1 MALAII
7 FSSCASY
14 KQNIMFR
21 VTDQDAIREQVS
33 DAEANYLI
41 HKDDALELEVFTN
54 KGERILDP
62 NFEKTMDI
70 GGVGSA
76 QQVLKTYVV
85 DPRGLVRFPL
95 IDEIKVEGLTL
106 HQAEQLLE
114 QEYAKFYKE
123 PYVIVRFT
131 NKRVVVLGAPGGRVI
146 PLLNEHMQLTEVL
159 ALAEGLDEN
168 AKSHNIRVLRD
179 REVFVVDFSTI
190 DGYLKNN
197 MVIQPGDIIYVEPVR
212 RPFSEGLRDSGP
224 ILSLVTS
231 IGTLIIV
238 ILQSNR

>member
-1 MALAII
+1 
-7 FSSCASY
+7 
-14 KQNIMFR
+14 MFR
-21 VTDQDAIREQVS
+21 VTDQYAIREQVS
-33 DAEANYLI
+33 EAEASYQI
-41 HKDDALELEVFTN
+41 HKNDALQLEVFTN

-62 NFEKTMDI
+62 NFEKTTEL
-70 GGVGSA
+70 GGVGSG
-76 QQVLKTYVV
+76 QQVPKTYVV
-85 DPRGLVRFPL
+85 DERGLVRFPL
-95 IDEIKVEGLTL
+95 INEIKVEGLTL

-114 QEYAKFYKE
+114 QAYAKFYKE

-146 PLLNEHMQLTEVL
+146 PLLNEHMRLTEVL

-179 REVFVVDFSTI
+179 KEVFVIDFSTI
-190 DGYLKNN
+190 DGYLRNN
-197 MVIQPGDIIYVEPVR
+197 MLIQPGDIIYVEPVR